1 MFTLWETNQMER
13 EMCSHPEWQLNANL
27 LTLHNFQHRVQQDF
41 AVSNSPEAIQDHHRT
56 SAAHA
61 TMVPRQSMCST
72 PVMTALPALSMT
84 MLPVTALSSCLLYG
98 LSPHACRYVSL
109 TQLFCF
115 ADQPLPLLRI
125 QAPPPLRPTWR
136 CCCRAATAGPC
147 VCAQVLY

>member
-1 MFTLWETNQMER
+1 MEW

-27 LTLHNFQHRVQQDF
+27 LTLCNFQHHIQQDF

-61 TMVPRQSMCST
+61 TMVPRQSVCLT
-72 PVMTALPALSMT
+72 PVTTALPALSMT

-98 LSPHACRYVSL
+98 LSPHTRWYVSL

-115 ADQPLPLLRI
+115 ADQPPLLLYI
-125 QAPPPLRPTWR
+125 QAPPPLRPTRR
-136 CCCRAATAGPC
+136 CCRRAATAGPC